1 MCHNSKY
8 ENMIIFTTGY
18 MYLVSGQVVHV
29 SLTKGRNGFL
39 YLQTFYASFHR
50 RINLPAPFLSL
61 KKWQTSAGRE
71 KWYYTM
77 YVWVTENL
85 AIEQQL
91 KVEAEK
97 CQLELKQAGGF
108 QLTALTARTC
118 TSVLPDRS
126 SEINLQ
132 HTVAYSSV
140 VSNIF
145 GQFSAGLYFHCPLAH
160 TNDGPV
166 AKFELNMTA

>member
-1 MCHNSKY
+1 
-8 ENMIIFTTGY
+8 MIIFTTGY

-39 YLQTFYASFHR
+39 YLQTCYASFHR

-85 AIEQQL
+85 TRDCNWAAIESGNGKSQL
-91 KVEAEK
+91 VL
-97 CQLELKQAGGF
+97 LELKQAGGF

-118 TSVLPDRS
+118 TSVLPDRT

-140 VSNIF
+140 VSNIC
-145 GQFSAGLYFHCPLAH
+145 GQFSAGLYSHAH
-160 TNDGPV
+160 LPIP
-166 AKFELNMTA
+166 MTGL

>member
-1 MCHNSKY
+1 MVEIVVGILVILFSVY
-8 ENMIIFTTGY
+8 I
-18 MYLVSGQVVHV
+18 YLVSGQVVHV

-91 KVEAEK
+91 KVETEK

-108 QLTALTARTC
+108 QLNTLTAR

-145 GQFSAGLYFHCPLAH
+145 GQFSAGLYFHAH
-160 TNDGPV
+160 LPIP
-166 AKFELNMTA
+166 MTGL

>member
-1 MCHNSKY
+1 MSNCGRNLGDFFLVC
-8 ENMIIFTTGY
+8 I
-18 MYLVSGQVVHV
+18 YLVSGQVVHV

-91 KVEAEK
+91 KVETEK
-97 CQLELKQAGGF
+97 MSTRVKTGWRFTVKYFDCMHVYICFARQKFWNQPSAHSCVFISCQ
-108 QLTALTARTC
+108 
-118 TSVLPDRS
+118 
-126 SEINLQ
+126 Q
-132 HTVAYSSV
+132 HIWPIQRRL
-140 VSNIF
+140 IF
-145 GQFSAGLYFHCPLAH
+145 PCPIAH
-160 TNDGPV
+160 TNDGPA